1 VASAR
6 AGTCMSGL
14 EVAVVA
20 GVVIIGG
27 AIFACIALSYSEA
40 KVPPTS
46 VNAHVAEAE
55 SPTDQA
61 PANHRQAA

>member
-1 VASAR
+1 
-6 AGTCMSGL
+6 M
-14 EVAVVA
+14 A

-40 KVPPTS
+40 KVPPPS
-46 VNAHVAEAE
+46 VNANVAEAE
-55 SPTDQA
+55 FPIDQA